1 MASLPSGGTAGLP
14 TGLLRSAVDDD
25 TLESMTQQLLQVS
38 TVFLMQQNELQE
50 VKERLQKELQRV
62 TQIQEALTE
71 AAASHQE
78 AVLTMIQNYENLTER
93 RASPSRE
100 ASPSAR
106 RSTASS
112 IGELGPAEIPG
123 LGAMSPM
130 RSMSIPGSGGAPRDR
145 RASVRTVH
153 LPPVQREVQTFKQ
166 EPLPD
171 EGEDEGIRYVDNLKV
186 EGGLMG
192 VPCKGSGDFV
202 GTPACQ
208 WYRERTRGEVAKFV
222 AIVGATGLEF
232 APTADHVGARLRLG
246 CTGPYGGPEITV
258 DTAPI
263 ALESA
268 THAELLGMLQRGQG
282 EFNCTSAQLEP
293 RVILVTR
300 KNIKVRKRLEMGVA
314 TTASTIY
321 KQPYSAPL
329 TAVVDA
335 DDDQALTLRMSQHS
349 FPLTLESPRARNLAV
364 VCIRMFA
371 GPACPTHYV
380 EEEDAD
386 GDDVETAAADDAGSD
401 GGFSER
407 PADAFRMSTG
417 APANGGGGSAGF
429 GDGGFG
435 DDASGAS
442 FGFGDGGF
450 GDGAAGDGGGVAS
463 AVQWSDEE
471 KGGEEEEEFR
481 PIMKITMRAKE
492 DVKVADSATLK
503 SFSLGM
509 APPKGATRARGRI
522 AGAAATCHAASA
534 FAHAAEHAE
543 GSAAAASPVAAA
555 PDATSTDATAA
566 AEPVAVPPP
575 GAAAVPPPETAA
587 APPPETAAAPQA
599 APEPEAA
606 AVPPAAP
613 EAAAAAPAE
622 AEAPLPPRAAS
633 STASS
638 APIFADIKRLAAATS
653 SELKAAKAA
662 LVETGNDYDAAL
674 KKLEMDAAAEA
685 AATRKKL
692 AEAEADE

>member
-417 APANGGGGSAGF
+417 APAMALS
-429 GDGGFG
+429 
-435 DDASGAS
+435 
-442 FGFGDGGF
+442 
-450 GDGAAGDGGGVAS
+450 
-463 AVQWSDEE
+463 
-471 KGGEEEEEFR
+471 
-481 PIMKITMRAKE
+481 IT
-492 DVKVADSATLK
+492 
-503 SFSLGM
+503 
-509 APPKGATRARGRI
+509 P
-522 AGAAATCHAASA
+522 
-534 FAHAAEHAE
+534 
-543 GSAAAASPVAAA
+543 
-555 PDATSTDATAA
+555 
-566 AEPVAVPPP
+566 
-575 GAAAVPPPETAA
+575 
-587 APPPETAAAPQA
+587 
-599 APEPEAA
+599 
-606 AVPPAAP
+606 
-613 EAAAAAPAE
+613 
-622 AEAPLPPRAAS
+622 
-633 STASS
+633 
-638 APIFADIKRLAAATS
+638 
-653 SELKAAKAA
+653 
-662 LVETGNDYDAAL
+662 
-674 KKLEMDAAAEA
+674 
-685 AATRKKL
+685 
-692 AEAEADE
+692 